1 MTRSG
6 RARPIARV
14 VVALASC
21 LVLLTT
27 GYGWNALHEL
37 SSGLTKS
44 AALGD
49 GTGSA
54 ESGPVNI
61 LIMGLDSRL
70 DQNGNPLPA
79 AVLDPLHAGDSSN
92 GGYNTNVLMLVHIP
106 SRSQGGG
113 PVGISVP
120 RDDYVSL
127 PGQPSGESKAK
138 IKEGYGLAKAEAE
151 QTLRAQGVTDRAALE
166 RQGREAGRKEAIA
179 TVEDF
184 LGVRVDHFVEV
195 TLVGFYDLA
204 GALGQVTVC
213 LQGPTQDSYSGAH
226 FAAGQ
231 QSLNAAQA
239 LAFVRQRRDYVHPEL
254 NFTDLDRAR
263 RQQAFLASAAYQLK
277 SAGTLTNPVRLHD
290 LIEVAAKDIVIDD
303 RLDLLSFA
311 QQVPALTS
319 GGLSFTTLP
328 VKAFD
333 TVSGQAVNLVDEDEI
348 KKVVHGLLEPDDDTN
363 QDRPPATLPA
373 AMLDITN
380 AAGRDGLA
388 TTLTK
393 ALTAR
398 GLTAGSANT
407 DHTLKTRTTLSYSP
421 QAKPAADALAALLT
435 NLTPHPDPNLQPS
448 HLHLVLGTDFTTP
461 TALINPPPAADD
473 GSSTGTG
480 QAGTA
485 GGTPTTNLHTDAIPC
500 VK

>member
-1 MTRSG
+1 M
-6 RARPIARV
+6 
-14 VVALASC
+14 ALASC
-21 LVLLTT
+21 LVLVTT
-27 GYGWNALHEL
+27 GYGWNALREL

-44 AALGD
+44 TALDG
-49 GTGSA
+49 GTGGADSG
-54 ESGPVNI
+54 SGPTNI

-79 AVLDPLHAGDSSN
+79 QVLDALHAGDSSN

-106 SRSQGGG
+106 NRGQGGG
-113 PVGISVP
+113 PIGISIP

-127 PGQPSGESKAK
+127 PGRPSGESKAK

-151 QTLRAQGVTDRAALE
+151 QTLRAQGVTDRAVLE

-184 LGVRVDHFVEV
+184 LGIRVDHFVEV

-204 GALGQVTVC
+204 QALGHVTVC

-231 QSLNAAQA
+231 QQLDAAQA

-290 LIEVAAKDIVIDD
+290 LIEVATKDIVIDNG
-303 RLDLLSFA
+303 LDLLSFA
-311 QQVPALTS
+311 QQAPALTG

-333 TVSGQAVNLVDEDEI
+333 TVGEQSVNLVDEDEI
-348 KKVVHGLLEPDDDTN
+348 KKVVHGLLEPDGATN
-363 QDRPPATLPA
+363 QDGAAATVAATLPA
-373 AMLDITN
+373 ATLDITN

-388 TTLTK
+388 ATLTK

-398 GLTAGSANT
+398 GLTAGSAST
-407 DHTLKTRTTLSYSP
+407 DHTLRTRTTLSYSP
-421 QAKPAADALAALLT
+421 EAKPAADALAALLT
-435 NLTPHPDPNLQPS
+435 NVAPQPNPGLQPG
-448 HLHLVLGTDFTTP
+448 HLRLVLGTDFTTP
-461 TALINPPPAADD
+461 TALATAPRAGDD
-473 GSSTGTG
+473 GPSTGPG
-480 QAGTA
+480 QAVTA
-485 GGTPTTNLHTDAIPC
+485 GGTPTSNLHTDAIPC

>member
-1 MTRSG
+1 VNRPARG
-6 RARPIARV
+6 RRIARV
-14 VVALASC
+14 VVAMASC
-21 LVLLTT
+21 LVLVTT
-27 GYGWNALHEL
+27 GYGWSVLREL

-44 AALGD
+44 RALG
-49 GTGSA
+49 SA
-54 ESGPVNI
+54 GGDTSGPTNI

-79 AVLDPLHAGDSSN
+79 TVLDQLHAGDSSN

-106 SRSQGGG
+106 GGGQGGG
-113 PVGISVP
+113 PVGISIP

-127 PGQPSGESKAK
+127 PGRPSGVSKAK
-138 IKEGYGLAKAEAE
+138 IKEGYGLAKADAE
-151 QTLRAQGVTDRAALE
+151 HTLRAQGVTDRAVLE
-166 RQGREAGRKEAIA
+166 RQGREAGRTQATA

-184 LGVRVDHFVEV
+184 LGVRIDHFVEV

-204 GALGQVTVC
+204 QALGHVTVC

-226 FAAGQ
+226 FTAGHQ
-231 QSLNAAQA
+231 QLDASQA

-303 RLDLLSFA
+303 GLDLLGFA
-311 QQVPALTS
+311 QQAPALTG

-328 VKAFD
+328 VKSFD
-333 TVSGQAVNLVDEDEI
+333 TVAGQAVNLVDEGEI
-348 KKVVHGLLEPDDDTN
+348 KKVVHSLLEPDDDTN
-363 QDRPPATLPA
+363 PDIAAATLPA
-373 AMLDITN
+373 ATLDITN
-380 AAGRDGLA
+380 ATGRDGLA

-393 ALTAR
+393 ALSTR
-398 GLTAGSANT
+398 GLTAGSAST
-407 DHTLKTRTTLSYSP
+407 DRTLRTRSTLAYGP
-421 QAKPAADALAALLT
+421 DAQPAADALAALLPQ
-435 NLTPHPDPNLQPS
+435 LAPQPDPHLQPG
-448 HLHLVLGTDFTTP
+448 HLRLVLGTDFTTP
-461 TALINPPPAADD
+461 TDLTSPPGAADD
-473 GSSTGTG
+473 ASTTGAGQDETARGIPTSS
-480 QAGTA
+480 
-485 GGTPTTNLHTDAIPC
+485 LHTDTIPC